1 MLYFEDL
8 TPGLRFHTAS
18 VTLSE
23 QDIHAFAHQYDPQ
36 YFHTDNARAVGSVF
50 AGLAASGW
58 HTSSLTMRLV
68 VDSDFGRSV
77 AGGLVGMGVDKMR
90 WPRPTRA
97 GDTLQASVEV
107 LSGKRSGSQPDF
119 GVVKLRWVTRNQQ
132 QEEVM
137 SLETAIWV
145 AVRQP

>member
-18 VTLSE
+18 LTIDTQAIQE
-23 QDIHAFAHQYDPQ
+23 FAGQFDPQ
-36 YFHTDNARAVGSVF
+36 HFHLDHDSAQDSVF
-50 AGLAASGW
+50 QGLAASGW

-68 VDSDFGRSV
+68 VQSEFGRSV

-97 GDTLQASVEV
+97 GDTLQATIEV
-107 LSGKRSGSQPDF
+107 LSAKRSGSQPEF
-119 GVVKLRWVTRNQQ
+119 GVVKLRWTTDNQHG
-132 QEEVM
+132 EELM

-145 AVRQP
+145 PLRQP